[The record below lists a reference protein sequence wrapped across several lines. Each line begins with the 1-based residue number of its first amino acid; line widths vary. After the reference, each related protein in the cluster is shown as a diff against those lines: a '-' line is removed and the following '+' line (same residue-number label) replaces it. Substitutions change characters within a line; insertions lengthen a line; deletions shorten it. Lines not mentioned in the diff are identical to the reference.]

1 MEFSDVLFGAAAA
14 SGGRAPAQTSSNSYQ
29 HPSFE
34 SYERQQR
41 QVQDEAMLRAQ
52 EQMAAAS
59 LDPAQTRGP
68 QPSAPLSTEPP
79 HVAPPS
85 VDGGPIVWGSFERN
99 TGTWCPYPDSAK
111 VEAAFAR
118 GDASIFLPE
127 SFNATIHFD
136 RTGAPLV
143 HHHQKTPA
151 FGSKPPGFRSVMR
164 ATPGERALLYFHMD
178 RGLGMWRL
186 DLPSRTSQTQ
196 QVEIFAPAQ
205 DAATPTWQWCDLMG
219 DALANAVRP
228 RPPPPPP
235 GYPRPVS

>member
-1 MEFSDVLFGAAAA
+1 MNALDLLYSAAAH
-14 SGGRAPAQTSSNSYQ
+14 SGSS
-29 HPSFE
+29 
-34 SYERQQR
+34 ERGQQR
-41 QVQDEAMLRAQ
+41 SDSHAERNERDTMRAYAV
-52 EQMAAAS
+52 EQMRSQQEAEERALSRAAAG
-59 LDPAQTRGP
+59 LTIGDRAGGQAGALPTPAP
-68 QPSAPLSTEPP
+68 IPPSA
-79 HVAPPS
+79 A
-85 VDGGPIVWGSFERN
+85 IVWGSFERN

-205 DAATPTWQWCDLMG
+205 DAATPTWQWCDLTG

-235 GYPRPVS
+235 GYPLPVS